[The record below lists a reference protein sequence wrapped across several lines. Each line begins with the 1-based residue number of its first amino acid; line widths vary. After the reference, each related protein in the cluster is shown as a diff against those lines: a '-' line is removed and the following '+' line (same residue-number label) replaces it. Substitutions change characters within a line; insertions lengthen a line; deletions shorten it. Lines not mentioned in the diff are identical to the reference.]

1 MMDNTLKCVVID
13 DEPIARTIIEKYVT
27 LIPFLEIVASCED
40 AIDALSYISNNP
52 VDIIFSDIQM
62 PNISGLEF
70 VKSLKNK
77 AAVIFITAHCEYAI
91 DGFDIGVVDFISKP
105 FEFERFILAVNRAQ
119 DYLKKSVLNDTKK
132 SDFIFI
138 KTKGTTKLVKVVTED
153 IIYIEVIKDYLKIV
167 TKTEEYI
174 MLMTIK
180 GIEKLLN
187 PNHFFKTHRSF
198 IINIDAIH
206 SFSGNI
212 IEMKNMSEIPIVP
225 NKKEELFM
233 KLNITK

>member
-1 MMDNTLKCVVID
+1 MMYNTLKCVVID
-13 DEPIARTIIEKYVT
+13 DEPIARTIIEKYIKT
-27 LIPFLEIVASCED
+27 LPFLEVVASCED

-70 VKSLKNK
+70 VKSIKNK
-77 AAVIFITAHCEYAI
+77 AAVIFITAHSEYAI
-91 DGFDIGVVDFISKP
+91 DGFEIGVVDFISKP

-119 DYLKKSVLNDTKK
+119 VYLKKNIQIDTNK
-132 SDFIFI
+132 SDVIYI
-138 KTKGTTKLVKVVTED
+138 KSKGTTKLVKVVTDD

-167 TKTEEYI
+167 TKTGVYM

-180 GIEKLLN
+180 GIQKLLD
-187 PNHFFKTHRSF
+187 PNQFFKTHRSF
-198 IINIDAIH
+198 IINIDAIQ

-212 IEMKNMSEIPIVP
+212 IEMNNTSEIPIVQS
-225 NKKEELFM
+225 KKEELFI
-233 KLNITK
+233 KLNILK

>member
-1 MMDNTLKCVVID
+1 MDNTLKCIVID
-13 DEPIARTIIEKYVT
+13 DEPIARTIIEKYITIV
-27 LIPFLEIVASCED
+27 PFLEVVASCED
-40 AIDALSYISNNP
+40 AIDALLYISNNP

-70 VKSLKNK
+70 IKSLKKNN
-77 AAVIFITAHCEYAI
+77 AAVIFITAHSEYAI

-119 DYLKKSVLNDTKK
+119 DYLKKNVLTDTKK
-132 SDFIFI
+132 SDVIYI
-138 KTKGTTKLVKVVTED
+138 KTKGTSKLVKVTTKD

-167 TKTEEYI
+167 TKKEAYM

-212 IEMKNMSEIPIVP
+212 IEMNNTREIPIVQS
-225 NKKEELFM
+225 KKEELFI
-233 KLNITK
+233 KLNISK

>member
-1 MMDNTLKCVVID
+1 MDNTLKCVVID

-27 LIPFLEIVASCED
+27 MVPFLEVVASCED

-77 AAVIFITAHCEYAI
+77 AAVIFITAHSEYAI

-105 FEFERFILAVNRAQ
+105 FEIERFILAVNRAQ
-119 DYLKKSVLNDTKK
+119 DYLKKNILTDTKK
-132 SDFIFI
+132 SNVIFI
-138 KTKGTTKLVKVVTED
+138 KTKGTSKLVKVATKD

-167 TKTEEYI
+167 TNKEEYM

-180 GIEKLLN
+180 KIEKLLN
-187 PNHFFKTHRSF
+187 PSLFFKTHRSF

-212 IEMKNMSEIPIVP
+212 IEMNNTSEIPIVQS
-225 NKKEELFM
+225 KKEELFM

>member
-1 MMDNTLKCVVID
+1 MNNTLKCVIVD
-13 DEPIARTIIEKYVT
+13 DEPIARTIIEKYST
-27 LIPFLEIVASCED
+27 LIPFLEVVSSCED

-52 VDIIFSDIQM
+52 VDIIFSDIKM

-77 AAVIFITAHCEYAI
+77 PAVILITAHSEYAI

-105 FEFERFILAVNRAQ
+105 FEFNRFVLAVNRAQ
-119 DYLKKSVLNDTKK
+119 DYLKKNTITETKT
-132 SDFIFI
+132 DVIFI
-138 KTKGTTKLVKVVTED
+138 KSKGTSKLVKISVED

-167 TKTEEYI
+167 TKTEQYM

-212 IEMKNMSEIPIVP
+212 IEMNNASEIPIVQS
-225 NKKEELFM
+225 KKEELFI
-233 KLNITK
+233 KLNISK

>member
-1 MMDNTLKCVVID
+1 MDNTLKCVVID

-27 LIPFLEIVASCED
+27 MVPFLEVVASCED

-77 AAVIFITAHCEYAI
+77 AAVIFITAHSEYAI

-119 DYLKKSVLNDTKK
+119 DYLKKNVLTDTKK
-132 SDFIFI
+132 SDVIFI
-138 KTKGTTKLVKVVTED
+138 KTKGTSKLVKVTTKD

-167 TKTEEYI
+167 TNTEEFL

-180 GIEKLLN
+180 GIQKLLN
-187 PNHFFKTHRSF
+187 PNQFYKTHRSF

-212 IEMKNMSEIPIVP
+212 IEMNNKSEIPIVQS
-225 NKKEELFM
+225 KKEELFI
-233 KLNITK
+233 KLNISK